1 MFSQQHKNQ
10 ASYHTMQIKNHT
22 WHGIVPNY
30 TCFLIIITTAFQLF
44 DHNALKYRAH
54 TSNLII
60 IPRSTGHTHLTFDF
74 QLRPII
80 LNCRNKLTPKLNY
93 SYLEH
98 E

>member
-1 MFSQQHKNQ
+1 M
-10 ASYHTMQIKNHT
+10 
-22 WHGIVPNY
+22 
-30 TCFLIIITTAFQLF
+30 AFQLF

>member
-30 TCFLIIITTAFQLF
+30 ICFLIITTVFLLF
-44 DHNALKYRAH
+44 DHNALKYRAR

-74 QLRPII
+74 QLRV
-80 LNCRNKLTPKLNY
+80 KTHHPKLQKQVDTQA
-93 SYLEH
+93 
-98 E
+98 